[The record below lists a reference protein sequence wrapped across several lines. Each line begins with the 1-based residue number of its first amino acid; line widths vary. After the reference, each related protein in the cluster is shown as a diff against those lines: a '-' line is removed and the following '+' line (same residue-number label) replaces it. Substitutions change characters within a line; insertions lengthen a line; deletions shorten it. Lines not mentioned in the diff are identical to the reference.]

1 MTLSEGLAQ
10 VDTLSRGEAVA
21 LFEKV
26 FASIPTNVKLP
37 LIRFL
42 LKKRLQEM
50 IYGELQATEA
60 RRLEKLV
67 KVHQTPIQRD
77 RRRLAARKFYRREWK
92 GTIYEVEE
100 LNDGTF
106 LHGGKSYRSLT
117 AVALAITG
125 KKMNGPLFF
134 TRKRHG
140 GN

>member
-10 VDTLSRGEAVA
+10 VETLSRGEAVA

-26 FASIPTNVKLP
+26 FASIPTQMKLP

-50 IYGELQATEA
+50 IYGELQAPEEKRLKAMVETHRQPHRGA
-60 RRLEKLV
+60 RM
-67 KVHQTPIQRD
+67 
-77 RRRLAARKFYRREWK
+77 RLAVRKFYRREWR

-100 LNDGTF
+100 LDDGTF
-106 LHGGKSYRSLT
+106 LHEGKVYRSLT
-117 AVALAITG
+117 AVAFAITG
-125 KKMNGPLFF
+125 KKVNGPLFF
-134 TRKRHG
+134 TRRQYA

>member
-10 VDTLSRGEAVA
+10 VETLSRGEAVA

-26 FASIPTNVKLP
+26 FPSLPTQMKLP

-50 IYGELQATEA
+50 IYGELQASEE
-60 RRLEKLV
+60 RRLKSMVETHKQP
-67 KVHQTPIQRD
+67 HRGA
-77 RRRLAARKFYRREWK
+77 RMRLAVRKFYRREWR

-100 LNDGTF
+100 LDDGTF

-134 TRKRHG
+134 TRKRNG